1 MPWFGGQRWI
11 RTTEVEDV
19 RFTVWSIWPLWNLPI
34 YLILLWSR
42 WLDSNPQPA
51 DYKSAALPIELHR
64 RGVFG
69 FFIQKVV
76 LIGRHFLWC
85 LEVESNHRQTDF
97 QSVALPTEL
106 SRRLWRPRTG
116 SNRRPPAWQAGAL
129 TNWAIG
135 PSPCTLKQVPVYNN
149 RFHHFCQAF
158 FCDFSIFF

>member
-1 MPWFGGQRWI
+1 MAKHPYFGNKKAIIPIFFVSILWFLYGGQRWI

-51 DYKSAALPIELHR
+51 DYKSAALPLSYTGIRCLR
-64 RGVFG
+64 PFG
-69 FFIQKVV
+69 
-76 LIGRHFLWC
+76 WC
-85 LEVESNHRQTDF
+85 LGAELNHRQADF
-97 QSVALPTEL
+97 QSAALPTEL
-106 SRRLWRPRTG
+106 PRHLWRPKTG

-135 PSPCTLKQVPVYNN
+135 P
-149 RFHHFCQAF
+149 
-158 FCDFSIFF
+158 